1 MGPHTSVP
9 RHGIPAAPDRA
20 REYLALSFGLE
31 GQAAVDAWLARTEP
45 SVPRRR
51 LAAAAADEAALAALA
66 TELDGAVVGLRVLLG
81 GPQAD
86 VYAARAAAVGLGLID
101 EEPVLLVT
109 SEAAKRVHCPHC
121 KGLTMTEQP
130 VGATVPCRRC
140 RRQLVIHHH
149 FSRRTASYLG
159 FMADAEEPALPQEAT
174 A

>member
-1 MGPHTSVP
+1 MAAHTSVP
-9 RHGIPAAPDRA
+9 RPGLPAVPARA
-20 REYLALSFGLE
+20 RQYLALSFGTE
-31 GQAAVDAWLARTEP
+31 GRAAVDTWLARTDP

-66 TELDGAVVGLRVLLG
+66 AALEGAVVGLRVLLG

-86 VYAARAAAVGLGLID
+86 VYAARAAAAGLGLID
-101 EEPVLLVT
+101 EELVLLVT
-109 SEAAKRVHCPHC
+109 SETAKRVHCPHC
-121 KGLTMTEQP
+121 QGLTATEQP
-130 VGATVPCRRC
+130 VGATVPCRGC
-140 RRQLVIHHH
+140 RRQLLIYHH